1 MYNFIPQL
9 LNKNYEKTNDT
20 TNFNKLYPMVT
31 INATKL
37 EPKPIIR
44 YDDLK
49 VKERNIL
56 LDKLHQ
62 LTILDD
68 GIDKIVEGYDDR
80 IIYSL
85 ICQYLNGSLIEKLLE
100 SKHLKF
106 NVNFIPDKGHS
117 ILNFIIGKQM
127 NNQTFKNI
135 VTILQ
140 TKNFN
145 FNANL
150 DFTILDRLCSQVSEI
165 DKLKAII
172 SLKEYDITASV
183 LWLYALIHKYGL
195 IDLSI
200 LVCNVIAV
208 RPDAVMFLN
217 KILGKYAKSYKSVEK
232 DIMMVM
238 DLIATSRKNIL
249 IDMVNYVNDDGNNIL
264 HIASMFHLDGI
275 IRFVMMDDD
284 FNKDGLLVKNKGGM
298 TPYNLY
304 DKYDVK
310 NLLFQSVT
318 LF

>member
-1 MYNFIPQL
+1 MYHYISKT
-9 LNKNYEKTNDT
+9 LNTNYEKIND
-20 TNFNKLYPMVT
+20 NKDINKLYPMVT
-31 INATKL
+31 INDTKPK
-37 EPKPIIR
+37 PKPIIR

-49 VKERNIL
+49 LKERSVL
-56 LDKLHQ
+56 LDKLNQ

-85 ICQYLNGSLIEKLLE
+85 ICHYLNGPMIEKLLE

-117 ILNFIIGKQM
+117 ILNFIIGKNM

-172 SLKEYDITASV
+172 TLKEYDITTSI

-200 LVCNVIAV
+200 VVCNMIAV

-232 DIMMVM
+232 DIMLVM

-249 IDMVNYVNDDGNNIL
+249 IDMVQYSNDDGNNIL

-275 IRFVMMDDD
+275 IRNIMMDND
-284 FNKDGLLVKNKGGM
+284 FNKDVLLVKNKAGM

>member
-31 INATKL
+31 INDTK
-37 EPKPIIR
+37 PKPNPIIR

-49 VKERNIL
+49 VKDRNVL

-62 LTILDD
+62 LILLSDD
-68 GIDKIVEGYDDR
+68 IDKVVEGYDDR

-85 ICQYLNGSLIEKLLE
+85 ICQYLNGSMIEKLLGC
-100 SKHLKF
+100 KHLKF

-232 DIMMVM
+232 DIMLVM
-238 DLIATSRKNIL
+238 DLIATSRKNVL

-264 HIASMFHLDGI
+264 HIASMFHLNGI

-284 FNKDGLLVKNKGGM
+284 FNKDGLLVKNKSGM